1 VPIEEG
7 YITSQCSNRFSRI
20 QQTVRPKDRCIS
32 CFVFQKLL
40 VSPFGLFKNL
50 HSTPKFLIQC
60 GLITFDFALFWEL
73 QLALPHWVNDKAY
86 HKLYSCLPLRLLKLC
101 VKHAKPER
109 GEERP
114 LLYVMEMFS
123 NSQCEGI
130 RDKVFGFLNLG
141 AKCCQIAVL
150 LNYPKKIPSRNYRN
164 GHRTSCET
172 ALE

>member
-1 VPIEEG
+1 LLCVSEV
-7 YITSQCSNRFSRI
+7 TSLAFWVI
-20 QQTVRPKDRCIS
+20 
-32 CFVFQKLL
+32 QKLAL
-40 VSPFGLFKNL
+40 NTQV
-50 HSTPKFLIQC
+50 LIQC

-109 GEERP
+109 GEKRP

-130 RDKVFGFLNLG
+130 RDKVSGFLNLG

-150 LNYPKKIPSRNYRN
+150 LDYPKNLFQNLSKWSSSIMRN
-164 GHRTSCET
+164 GARVREV
-172 ALE
+172 EIM